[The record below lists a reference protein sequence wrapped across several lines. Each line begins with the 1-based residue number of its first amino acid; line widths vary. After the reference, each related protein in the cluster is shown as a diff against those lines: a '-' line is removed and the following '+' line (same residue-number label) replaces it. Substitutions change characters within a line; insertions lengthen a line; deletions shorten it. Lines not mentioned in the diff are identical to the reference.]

1 MAQVEHAAWRI
12 FIARGDH
19 GDVATLFGKRLCV
32 GLCGEDFADLN
43 VMEEQ
48 RVKHNVKHKLPPLA
62 PDRPAIF
69 AVQHKTGVR
78 ATPSFD

>member
-1 MAQVEHAAWRI
+1 MAQAEYAAWRI
-12 FIARGDH
+12 FIVRGDH
-19 GDVATLFGKRLCV
+19 GNVATLFGKRPSV

-48 RVKHNVKHKLPPLA
+48 RIRHKLPPLA
-62 PDRPAIF
+62 PDRPAMF
-69 AVQHKTGVR
+69 AVQHKAGAR